1 MLRFRTTELSD
12 PRFETDNLRF
22 LTVKTPNLKG
32 RGDICIYVPEDAN
45 TEDLPMVILL
55 HGVYGSCWCWA
66 MKAGAHRTAARM
78 MATGEILP
86 AILVMP
92 SDGLWGDGSGYLPHD
107 GYDFEKWIIE
117 DVIDAV
123 RGNIPQAKV
132 SEATYISGLS
142 MGGYGAL
149 RLAAAYPETFSAVSG
164 HSSITN
170 LDTLSPFVEEDK
182 AVYRLAERQRENV
195 IDLLLENRENLPPI
209 RFDCGRE
216 DDLLEANRTLHR
228 QLTEAGVPHVYKE
241 FDGGHEWI
249 YWETHLVDTLRFF
262 LENPP
267 RANAS

>member
-1 MLRFRTTELSD
+1 MPRFRTTELSD

-32 RGDICIYVPEDAN
+32 RGDICVFVPVGVVAEN
-45 TEDLPMVILL
+45 LPLVILL

-78 MATGEILP
+78 ITNGDIRP
-86 AILVMP
+86 CILVMP
-92 SDGLWGDGSGYLPHD
+92 SDGLWGDGSGYLPHN
-107 GYDFEKWIIE
+107 GYDFEKWIVE

-123 RGNIPQAKV
+123 RGNIPQAKA
-132 SEATYISGLS
+132 STETYISGLS

-149 RLAAAYPETFSAVSG
+149 RLAAAYPEKFAAASG

-170 LDTLSPFVEEDK
+170 LDDLSKFVEEDK
-182 AVYRLAERQRENV
+182 IAYLQADDHWGNV
-195 IDLLLENRENLPPI
+195 ISLLLKNRENLPPI
-209 RFDCGRE
+209 RFDCGWK
-216 DDLLEANRTLHR
+216 DDLLEANRQLHR
-228 QLTEAGVPHVYKE
+228 LLTEAGVPHLYEE

-262 LENPP
+262 LG
-267 RANAS
+267 